1 MQGAFETLEEIR
13 NMYMENCNTLSF
25 HVHKILIDPS
35 SITSQGNHLGKSLTI
50 SSLSFLICEVGM
62 MLITYVLGLFWGLS
76 DVIHVKPVERGLAQ
90 RKCSVSVSYYFDII
104 TARDLGTAR
113 I

>member
-1 MQGAFETLEEIR
+1 
-13 NMYMENCNTLSF
+13 
-25 HVHKILIDPS
+25 
-35 SITSQGNHLGKSLTI
+35 
-50 SSLSFLICEVGM
+50 M